1 MDAVLA
7 KKQAAAKKRAENA
20 VARKKAEEQKR
31 TDFQAISQRSATER
45 KIAYEKQMHVESRCT
60 SKADAPQRPSKS
72 SLSSMRLRRLL
83 GR

>member
-31 TDFQAISQRSATER
+31 TDFQAISQ
-45 KIAYEKQMHVESRCT
+45 IAYEKQMHVESRCT